1 MEFTIKTKVDRLKPI
16 SRHVYNFKNAN
27 FDKIRAE
34 LICVDFSEVCNAI
47 DVNSSWSNFTHIF
60 VSILDRNIPKVKV
73 KDSTSPAWID
83 SEVRHLQKKKYTA
96 WKRAKKSDSANH
108 WAKFRKLRNRLKNLI
123 SRKYDD
129 YIAGFSSTLSDN
141 PKRFWSFYRS
151 LPQFVSH
158 NGMSAST
165 PSKKATLF
173 NNYFFSVFTQPRVRA
188 SLPTVSIHHHDLLGT
203 TIFQVDEVLKI
214 LKKLDVSKAIGPDG
228 LSPRVLKECCHQIAS
243 PLCYIF
249 NISLAE
255 GNSQASGL
263 MQTLSPI

>member
-1 MEFTIKTKVDRLKPI
+1 M
-16 SRHVYNFKNAN
+16 AN

-34 LICVDFSEVCNAI
+34 LNCVDLSEVYNAI

-123 SRKYDD
+123 SHKYDD
-129 YIAGFSSTLSDN
+129 YTAGFSSTLSDN

-151 LPQFVSH
+151 KTRTKSLPQFVSH
-158 NGMSAST
+158 NGMSSST
-165 PSKKATLF
+165 PSET
-173 NNYFFSVFTQPRVRA
+173 
-188 SLPTVSIHHHDLLGT
+188 GT
-203 TIFQVDEVLKI
+203 TSFLFLLNLESVQVFLQFPSITMIFWLLQLF
-214 LKKLDVSKAIGPDG
+214 
-228 LSPRVLKECCHQIAS
+228 R
-243 PLCYIF
+243 
-249 NISLAE
+249 
-255 GNSQASGL
+255 
-263 MQTLSPI
+263 